1 MDWQELGRFT
11 LTKDWQYTR
20 QIKSRDFKIV
30 YLKSTLR
37 AVDSTGMAAL
47 VDVPNNIALDS
58 TEVFKAQRISAYSI
72 AEIIRFPEPPRDWL
86 YRLAVKQLITPKNS
100 LPTCEIQ
107 IYMPAY
113 SSAPVFNGSTNAVA
127 ASIVAT
133 DNTKSVILSVSNP
146 NKIGTT
152 IINNSAK
159 GKLYV
164 SVGIAASLTVYDKI
178 LNYLEVYESPFNWS
192 GDIFGIWDKADAQGN
207 ARIKDFS

>member
-1 MDWQELGRFT
+1 MDWEEIGHFT
-11 LTKDWQYTR
+11 LTKDWQYTK

-37 AVDSTGMAAL
+37 SVDSTGMAAL
-47 VDVPNNIALDS
+47 VDVPSDIALDS

-72 AEIIRFPEPPRDWL
+72 AEIIRFPEPPRDWP

-100 LPTCEIQ
+100 LPTCEVQ

-113 SSAPVFNGSTNAVA
+113 SSAPVFNGSTNSVA

-133 DNTKSVILSVSNP
+133 ENNKSIILSASNP

-178 LNYLEVYESPFNWS
+178 LNYLEVYETPFNWS
-192 GDIFGIWDKADAQGN
+192 GDVFGIWDKPDTTGN
-207 ARIKDFS
+207 AKVKDFS